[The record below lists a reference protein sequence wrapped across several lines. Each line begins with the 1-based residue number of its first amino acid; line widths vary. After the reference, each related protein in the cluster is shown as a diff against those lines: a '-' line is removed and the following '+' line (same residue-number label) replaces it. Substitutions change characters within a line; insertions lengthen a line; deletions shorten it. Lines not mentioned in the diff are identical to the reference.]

1 MRFVD
6 LIDKKA
12 HGDSLTTEE
21 IQQMVTGFV
30 SGEIPDYQRRSE
42 ATPADIPIILSAW
55 VISSLDIT

>member
-30 SGEIPDYQRRSE
+30 SGEIPDFTKRYDIQRNSGSYNE
-42 ATPADIPIILSAW
+42 YDAFW
-55 VISSLDIT
+55 

>member
-30 SGEIPDYQRRSE
+30 SGEIPDYQMSSMMM
-42 ATPADIPIILSAW
+42 AILQR
-55 VISSLDIT
+55 V